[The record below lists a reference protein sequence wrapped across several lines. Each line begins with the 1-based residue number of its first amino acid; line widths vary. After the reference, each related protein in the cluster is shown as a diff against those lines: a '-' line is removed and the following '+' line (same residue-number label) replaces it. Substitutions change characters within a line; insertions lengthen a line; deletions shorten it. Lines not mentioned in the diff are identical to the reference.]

1 MVINKYIDEA
11 VSLLRQIVAI
21 PSCSFEEEKV
31 ADFLCGYLEDAGL
44 EVTRIGNNITS
55 RLVVDASLPT
65 LMLCAHIDTVKAAES
80 YSFDPYN
87 PPEAED
93 RILGLG
99 SNDDGGSVV
108 SMIATFL
115 YFRDA
120 GTAPVNLYLLLSCE
134 EERSGKGGTTSLG
147 EVISANADFAIV
159 GEPTG
164 MEANVAEKGLLVI
177 DGTATGRS
185 AHAARAEEG
194 DNAIYTAIRD
204 IETLRSFRFEKVSPL
219 LGEVKLS
226 VTGINAG
233 TVHNV
238 IPETCTFMVD
248 IRPNECYTNEEILN
262 MLQASVKSSLKA
274 RNLSNRS
281 SATPAG
287 HPLLKTAEALSIPT
301 TTSATT
307 SDWMRLPIPAI
318 KMGPGD
324 SHRSHKADEYILKSE
339 ISEGIEKYI
348 TFISNIKQ

>member
-1 MVINKYIDEA
+1 MVIENYISEA
-11 VSLLRQIVAI
+11 TALLRQMVAI
-21 PSCSFEEEKV
+21 PSYSFEEEKV
-31 ADFLCGYLEDAGL
+31 ADMLCGWLEKKGL
-44 EVTRIGNNITS
+44 ETERIGNNIS
-55 RLVVDASLPT
+55 SKLVFDRTLPT
-65 LMLCAHIDTVKAAES
+65 LMLCAHIDTVRAAEA
-80 YSFDPYN
+80 YTFDPFN
-87 PPEAED
+87 PPEVPD

-108 SMIATFL
+108 SLIAAFL
-115 YFRDA
+115 WFRDA

-134 EERSGKGGTTSLG
+134 EERSGKGGTSSLG
-147 EVISANADFAIV
+147 KTISANADFAIV

-164 MEANVAEKGLLVI
+164 MEANIAEKGLLVI

-194 DNAIYTAIRD
+194 DNAIYTAIKD
-204 IETLRSFRFEKVSPL
+204 VETLRNFKFEKVSPM

-238 IPETCTFMVD
+238 IPELCTFMVD
-248 IRPNECYTNEEILN
+248 IRPNECYTNEEIMEL
-262 MLQASVKSSLKA
+262 LQREVKSTLKA

-287 HPLLKTAEALSIPT
+287 HPLLETARTLGIPT

-339 ISEGIEKYI
+339 IAEGIAKYI
-348 TFISNIKQ
+348 TFINNLKQ

>member
-1 MVINKYIDEA
+1 MVIRKYIDDA

-31 ADFLCGYLEDAGL
+31 ADFLCSHLKEAGL

-55 RLVVDASLPT
+55 KLVFAPSLPT
-65 LMLCAHIDTVKAAES
+65 LMLCAHIDTVKAADS
-80 YSFDPYN
+80 YTFDPYN

-120 GTAPVNLYLLLSCE
+120 GKAPVNLYLLLSCE

-147 EVISANADFAIV
+147 DVISANADFAIV
-159 GEPTG
+159 GEPTC
-164 MEANVAEKGLLVI
+164 MEANIAEKGLLVI
-177 DGTATGRS
+177 DGTAYGRS

-204 IETLRSFRFEKVSPL
+204 IETLRSFRFDKVSPM

-238 IPETCTFMVD
+238 IPEICTFMVD
-248 IRPNECYTNEEILN
+248 IRPNECYTNEEIFN
-262 MLQASVKSSLKA
+262 MLQASVNSTLKP

-281 SATPAG
+281 SATPAD
-287 HPLLKTAEALSIPT
+287 HPLIKTAEALHIPT
-301 TTSATT
+301 PTSATT

-339 ISEGIEKYI
+339 ISEGIERYI
-348 TFISNIKQ
+348 EFISNIRL